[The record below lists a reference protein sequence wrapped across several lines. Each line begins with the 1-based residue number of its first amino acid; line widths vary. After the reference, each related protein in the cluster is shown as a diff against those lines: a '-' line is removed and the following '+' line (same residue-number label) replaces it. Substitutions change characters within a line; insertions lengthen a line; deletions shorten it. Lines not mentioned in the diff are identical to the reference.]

1 MYIYKKKIIQRLKKH
16 WNKREKKNGKRR
28 KRREERRENEVGQ
41 VAKGPITGTIY

>member
-16 WNKREKKNGKRR
+16 WNKREKNGKRR